1 MSSIQDHAT
10 AVLNLLRADTLLTVY
25 DGQVTGTADHY
36 VLVYTFR
43 QLPGGQIA
51 PDKTPLTGDTTT
63 VDMRFYCHCVGVDAI
78 AARAVQGRVQAVLL
92 DVTPAVSG
100 RACFPI
106 RWVEGQQQQRDEE
119 TLALVVDA
127 VDVYSLV
134 TVPGA

>member
-1 MSSIQDHAT
+1 MSILQDHAD
-10 AVLNLLRADTLLTVY
+10 AVLSLLRADASLTVY
-25 DGQVTGTADHY
+25 DGSVTGPVDHY

-43 QLPGGQIA
+43 QLPGGDLA

-63 VDMRFYCHCVGVDAI
+63 VDMRFYCHCVGSDAM
-78 AARAVQGRVQAVLL
+78 AARAVQGRVQAALL

-106 RWVEGQQQQRDEE
+106 RWVEGTQSNRNEE
-119 TLALVVDA
+119 TLGLVVDA

-134 TVPGA
+134 TVPG